1 MQADKITEEILYKVI
16 KNRQS
21 DTYKSK
27 YGRILLIGGSEN
39 YGGAIIMSTEGT
51 INSGAGLTAVAT
63 HSINLSALHSRDPEA
78 MFIDW
83 KDNNLS
89 NLIKK
94 MDVIVCGPGLGNS
107 SSAVKVMQT
116 LKQNVTEKQTV
127 ILDASAL
134 DLISVNKEFMPLN
147 AGYLILTP
155 HQIEWQRLSKLQIP
169 YQSDSANLAALKQL
183 VPTNNAALVLKSN
196 HTHVYF
202 SNDEVYIN
210 TSGNPGMA
218 IGGMGDTLSGIIGGF
233 VAQFGYTKETI
244 LAAVYLH
251 SYIADLIYKN
261 NYIVKPTEISKMLPK
276 VMKSFVKGD

>member
-1 MQADKITEEILYKVI
+1 M
-16 KNRQS
+16 
-21 DTYKSK
+21 
-27 YGRILLIGGSEN
+27 
-39 YGGAIIMSTEGT
+39 
-51 INSGAGLTAVAT
+51 
-63 HSINLSALHSRDPEA
+63 
-78 MFIDW
+78 
-83 KDNNLS
+83 
-89 NLIKK
+89 
-94 MDVIVCGPGLGNS
+94 
-107 SSAVKVMQT
+107 
-116 LKQNVTEKQTV
+116 
-127 ILDASAL
+127 
-134 DLISVNKEFMPLN
+134 
-147 AGYLILTP
+147 
-155 HQIEWQRLSKLQIP
+155 QIP

-244 LAAVYLH
+244 LAAVIFTFLCCR
-251 SYIADLIYKN
+251 SSIYKN